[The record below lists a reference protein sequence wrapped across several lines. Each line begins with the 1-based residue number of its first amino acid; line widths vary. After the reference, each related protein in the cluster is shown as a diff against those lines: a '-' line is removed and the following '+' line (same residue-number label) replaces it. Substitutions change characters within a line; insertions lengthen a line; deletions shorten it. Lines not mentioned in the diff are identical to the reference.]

1 MSVIPLSTKEIQDLL
16 FELCGEPTENPMNYE
31 QAFSKLIEH
40 EGGFSNHPED
50 TGGATMWGIT
60 EKVARQNGYK
70 APMKDMS
77 LDYARLLY
85 KQLYWDAC
93 RCDELPPEVRF
104 PVFDAA
110 VNSGVNRS
118 IRWLQQAVNETQDGV
133 LGTMTLRA
141 VRQNIPSI
149 VATRISGLR
158 LLFMTNQPN
167 WPAFGKGW
175 ARRIASNLQGA

>member
-31 QAFSKLIEH
+31 QAFAKLIEH
-40 EGGFSNHPED
+40 EGGFSNHPHD

-60 EKVARQNGYK
+60 EQVARQNGYK
-70 APMKDMS
+70 APMEVMT

-93 RCDELPPEVRF
+93 RCEELPAEVRF

-133 LGTMTLRA
+133 IGPMTLRA
-141 VRQNIPSI
+141 VRQSIPSNT
-149 VATRISGLR
+149 ATRISGFR

-167 WPAFGKGW
+167 WPTFGKGW
-175 ARRIASNLQGA
+175 ARRIASNLQGM